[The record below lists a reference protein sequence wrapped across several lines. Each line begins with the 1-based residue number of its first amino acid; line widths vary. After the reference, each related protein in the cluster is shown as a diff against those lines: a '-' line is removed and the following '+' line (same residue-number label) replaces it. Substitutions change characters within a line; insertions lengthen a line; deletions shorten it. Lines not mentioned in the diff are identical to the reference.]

1 MNIPEYL
8 KNFQDE
14 LSPSELCLTHF
25 QAQID
30 GHHLRL
36 EILSQSL
43 WTLSQDK
50 EAVKLR
56 LRGLQEKSYCF
67 PLVNVFFG
75 SKDQVYCYKDPDH
88 LNELMYFPL
97 DQAMTPRTFTFTL
110 HQIPDQAV
118 IDYTNPDD
126 ANATVNKWLYDALKI
141 ENPFKVP
148 F

>member
-8 KNFQDE
+8 KRFQED
-14 LSPSELCLTHF
+14 LSPNELCLTHF
-25 QAQID
+25 QA
-30 GHHLRL
+30 HLNGNALQL

-43 WTLSQDK
+43 WTLSQDR
-50 EAVKLR
+50 EDVKLR
-56 LRGLQEKSYCF
+56 LQGLQEWSRYF

-75 SKDQVYCYKDPDH
+75 SKDQIFCYKDPDH
-88 LNELMYFPL
+88 LCMPVYFPL
-97 DQAMTPRTFTFTL
+97 EESVQPRTFTFTL